1 MKKSTLEKCIV
12 GFGKRL
18 LNVIRNLSGIRQT
31 FNLMSSPMLAA
42 SIHSL
47 LRGRDFPGSEDKTSG
62 CGTFVKKERE
72 YGIRT
77 PLLPAL
83 PKIST
88 RFSNR
93 DKRIP
98 VRLSLERTSLLI

>member
-31 FNLMSSPMLAA
+31 FNVISSPMLAA

-77 PLLPAL
+77 PLLPAP

-93 DKRIP
+93 DKPIP
-98 VRLSLERTSLLI
+98 VRLSLERTLLLI